1 MRSLVRYAVLLVLAA
16 GILAALLLTV
26 HAPLIYSLEQDFFQ
40 SQYHDNTDVLKN
52 QVVNSTTDLLPLMQD
67 LLDYSGPIAVN
78 INMNNMD
85 QVKRDLEN
93 YAKYN
98 KNLNNLVVKLD
109 MSQSEIDEF
118 SKSSEKQRQLL
129 TELMNSSI
137 SLEELKTLEVQY
149 RDQNNPDML
158 VSVTIQQETIRKKIR
173 ELSEE
178 YKNETKITQA
188 IGKKNNLDTSKEEE
202 SVKEIERFAGAQKT
216 QSPLPQSPK
225 FTLLIIPDTGQYLD
239 TVDFS
244 GLYYDGNTVRNN
256 YPVVVSVDNRVV
268 AQITTGKDG
277 IYQRHYRQGFFDKI
291 RR

>member
-1 MRSLVRYAVLLVLAA
+1 MRSLVRYAVLVVIAAVVL
-16 GILAALLLTV
+16 IALIFTV
-26 HAPLIYSLEQDFFQ
+26 HAPLLYSLEQDIFQ

-52 QVVNSTTDLLPLMQD
+52 QAINSTTDLLPLMQD
-67 LLDYSGPIAVN
+67 LMDYSGPIAVN

-158 VSVTIQQETIRKKIR
+158 VSVTIQQETIRDRK
-173 ELSEE
+173 
-178 YKNETKITQA
+178 
-188 IGKKNNLDTSKEEE
+188 
-202 SVKEIERFAGAQKT
+202 SV
-216 QSPLPQSPK
+216 
-225 FTLLIIPDTGQYLD
+225 
-239 TVDFS
+239 V
-244 GLYYDGNTVRNN
+244 
-256 YPVVVSVDNRVV
+256 
-268 AQITTGKDG
+268 
-277 IYQRHYRQGFFDKI
+277 
-291 RR
+291 